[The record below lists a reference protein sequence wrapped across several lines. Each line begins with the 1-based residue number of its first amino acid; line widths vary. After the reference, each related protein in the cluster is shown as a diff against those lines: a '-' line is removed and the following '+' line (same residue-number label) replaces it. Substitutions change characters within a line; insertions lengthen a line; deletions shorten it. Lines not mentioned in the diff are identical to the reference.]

1 MARPYFRDW
10 NNLRFHEGK
19 TFVSPPRAFRRDV
32 SLYFPNLR
40 GRTLE
45 RGISAAEATRDTT
58 PTLRG
63 KVSVV
68 SVFSGLW
75 GEGQADSFASAAA
88 NPALDAAL
96 AASAGRAQRVWINV
110 EEDPFKRLLIRL
122 FIGRVRRRVGEDA
135 WARYFVVRRGIT
147 DHIRESLG
155 YLNSRVGYT
164 YLLDGECRIRWAG
177 SGASEEHER
186 DGLVKGVQRLL
197 DEEQKI
203 EKTAPKTAPK
213 SGEGVPK

>member
-75 GEGQADSFASAAA
+75 GEGQA
-88 NPALDAAL
+88 
-96 AASAGRAQRVWINV
+96 
-110 EEDPFKRLLIRL
+110 
-122 FIGRVRRRVGEDA
+122 
-135 WARYFVVRRGIT
+135 
-147 DHIRESLG
+147 ESLTCVVPSPFG
-155 YLNSRVGYT
+155 KIGGLNCWEHLQP
-164 YLLDGECRIRWAG
+164 LLRYYEY
-177 SGASEEHER
+177 SQ
-186 DGLVKGVQRLL
+186 GVQIHVAYIYPPPVI
-197 DEEQKI
+197 Q
-203 EKTAPKTAPK
+203 
-213 SGEGVPK
+213 